1 MIVGMVLAGLAFVV
15 AGFVQFKV
23 QAAQDTLNSDES
35 KLVLF
40 NSAPFP
46 IEYHF
51 SFDETEASN
60 QTLDNGEVSFFYFE
74 NDLFQSFYSRAVIF
88 LILKVDL

>member
-23 QAAQDTLNSDES
+23 QAVQDTLSSNES

-51 SFDETEASN
+51 DFDEMEANN
-60 QTLDNGEVSFFYFE
+60 QTLANGEVSFVSAG
-74 NDLFQSFYSRAVIF
+74 NC
-88 LILKVDL
+88 